1 MIWMREEKDKI
12 ENNYENLGELDEAEI
27 SEWGE
32 SVIAGNG
39 GADWELG
46 GKSKVM
52 AITMLRIFSGKWF

>member
-1 MIWMREEKDKI
+1 MREEKDKI

-39 GADWELG
+39 GAD
-46 GKSKVM
+46 
-52 AITMLRIFSGKWF
+52 